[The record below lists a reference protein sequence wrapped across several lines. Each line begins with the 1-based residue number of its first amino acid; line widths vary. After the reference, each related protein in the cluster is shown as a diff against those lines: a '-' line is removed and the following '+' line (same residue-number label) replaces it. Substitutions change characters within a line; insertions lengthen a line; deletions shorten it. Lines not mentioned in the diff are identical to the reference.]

1 LAIILVNLFLILK
14 KFTFAGMVSVNNLS
28 LYFGG
33 QDIFKNISFMVNKGD
48 KIGLTGKNGAGKSTL
63 LKILAKDLTP
73 NNGNVS
79 VPNGIVVGFLRQDLE
94 FEDGR
99 TVLEEAQTS
108 FEFLNDVE
116 VRMNEANK
124 QLTERTDYE
133 SDAYLDIINEFN
145 VLEERFRMAGGHDT
159 AAEISQVLSGLG
171 FSQYDFE
178 RQTTEFSGGWRMRIE
193 LAKILL
199 MKPELLLLDEPTNH
213 LDIESIMWLERWL
226 KNYSGAVVLV
236 SHDRLFL
243 DASTNRTIEVAFSKI
258 NDYKASYTKYL
269 TLREDRVEKQI
280 QAKKNQ
286 DKYIEETKLLINKFR
301 AKKNKASFAQSLI
314 KKLDKLEIIQVEQE
328 DIARMQ
334 FRFPP
339 APHSGKM
346 SLEVK
351 NASKSYGDLN
361 VLKNINLE
369 IVRGDKLAFV
379 GKNGEG
385 KSTLAKMIVKELD
398 FNGEIQLGHQVKM
411 GYYAQNQAE
420 FLDENLTVLET
431 IEHAATED
439 TAGRVRSILGSFLFS
454 NDEVKKKVK
463 VLSGGERARVALC
476 KLLLDPYNLLVMDEP
491 TNHLDITSKE
501 LLKKALNNYD
511 GSLIVVSHDREFLQG
526 LTEKVYEFK
535 NQNIKEYFG
544 DIDTFLSEKDLEN
557 FKELESSQKDQKK
570 IKQDKTGEQFSYSE
584 QKNKQKKLKK
594 LKNRISKLEK
604 QIEILDKSQ
613 KSIDLELAIPEKF
626 TELSKKDNFFVDYE
640 HNQQKLK
647 ELEAEWEQAAEQ
659 LEAIK

>member
-1 LAIILVNLFLILK
+1 
-14 KFTFAGMVSVNNLS
+14 
-28 LYFGG
+28 
-33 QDIFKNISFMVNKGD
+33 MVNKGD

-63 LKILAKDLTP
+63 LKVLAKDLTP

-116 VRMNEANK
+116 IRMNEANK

-133 SDAYLDIINEFN
+133 SDSYLDIINEFN

-286 DKYIEETKLLINKFR
+286 DKYIGETKILINKFR

-314 KKLDKLEIIQVEQE
+314 KKLEKLEIIQVEQE
-328 DIARMQ
+328 DVARMQ

-351 NASKSYGDLN
+351 NASKNYGDLN
-361 VLKNINLE
+361 VLDKINLE

-398 FNGEIQLGHQVKM
+398 FTGEIQLGHQVKM

-431 IEHAATED
+431 IEQAASED

-476 KLLLDPYNLLVMDEP
+476 KLLLEPYNLLVMDEP

-535 NQNIKEYFG
+535 NQNIKEYVG

-557 FKELESSQKDQKK
+557 FKELESSQKEQKK
-570 IKQDKTGEQFSYSE
+570 TKQDKTVDQLSYTD
-584 QKNKQKKLKK
+584 QKNKQKELKK

-613 KSIDLELAIPEKF
+613 KQIDADLAIPEKF
-626 TELSKKDNFFVDYE
+626 SELSKKDGFFAEYE
-640 HNQQKLK
+640 KNQLKLQ
-647 ELEAEWEQAAEQ
+647 ELEVEWGQAAEK
-659 LEAIK
+659 LDAIK

>member
-1 LAIILVNLFLILK
+1 
-14 KFTFAGMVSVNNLS
+14 MVSVNNLS

-33 QDIFKNISFMVNKGD
+33 QDIFRNISFMVNKGD

-63 LKILAKDLTP
+63 LKVLAKDLTP

-116 VRMNEANK
+116 IRMNEANK

-133 SDAYLDIINEFN
+133 SDSYLDIINEFN

-286 DKYIEETKLLINKFR
+286 DKYIGETKILINKFR

-314 KKLDKLEIIQVEQE
+314 KKLEKLEIIQVEQE
-328 DIARMQ
+328 DVARMQ

-351 NASKSYGDLN
+351 NASKNYGDLN
-361 VLKNINLE
+361 VLDKINLE

-398 FNGEIQLGHQVKM
+398 FTGEIQLGHQVKM

-431 IEHAATED
+431 IEQAASED

-476 KLLLDPYNLLVMDEP
+476 KLLLEPYNLLVMDEP

-535 NQNIKEYFG
+535 NQNIKEYVG

-557 FKELESSQKDQKK
+557 FKELESSQKEQKK
-570 IKQDKTGEQFSYSE
+570 TKQDKTVDQLSYTD
-584 QKNKQKKLKK
+584 QKNKQKELKK

-613 KSIDLELAIPEKF
+613 KQIDADLAIPEKF
-626 TELSKKDNFFVDYE
+626 SELSKKDGFFAEYE
-640 HNQQKLK
+640 KNQLKLQ
-647 ELEAEWEQAAEQ
+647 ELEVEWGQAAEK
-659 LEAIK
+659 LDAIK

>member
-1 LAIILVNLFLILK
+1 
-14 KFTFAGMVSVNNLS
+14 
-28 LYFGG
+28 
-33 QDIFKNISFMVNKGD
+33 MVNKGD

-63 LKILAKDLTP
+63 LKVLAKDLTP

-116 VRMNEANK
+116 IRMNEANK

-286 DKYIEETKLLINKFR
+286 DKYIEETKILINKFR

-328 DIARMQ
+328 DVARMQ

-361 VLKNINLE
+361 VLDKINLE

-398 FNGEIQLGHQVKM
+398 FTGEIQLGHQVKM

-431 IEHAATED
+431 IEQAATED

-476 KLLLDPYNLLVMDEP
+476 KLLLEPYNLLVMDEP

-526 LTEKVYEFK
+526 LTQKVYEFK
-535 NQNIKEYFG
+535 NQNIKEYVG

-557 FKELESSQKDQKK
+557 FKELESSQKEQKK
-570 IKQDKTGEQFSYSE
+570 TKQDKSDDQLSYAD
-584 QKNKQKKLKK
+584 QKNQQKKVKK
-594 LKNRISKLEK
+594 LQNRISKLEK
-604 QIEILDKSQ
+604 QIEILDNSQ
-613 KSIDLELAIPEKF
+613 KQIDADLAIPEKF
-626 TELSKKDNFFVDYE
+626 NELSKKEGFFAEYE
-640 HNQQKLK
+640 NNQKKLQ
-647 ELEAEWEQAAEQ
+647 ELEVEWGQAAEQ

>member
-1 LAIILVNLFLILK
+1 
-14 KFTFAGMVSVNNLS
+14 MVSVNNLS

-33 QDIFKNISFMVNKGD
+33 QDIFRDISFMVNKGD

-63 LKILAKDLTP
+63 LKVLAKDLSP

-116 VRMNEANK
+116 LRMNEANK
-124 QLTERTDYE
+124 QLIERTDYE
-133 SDAYLDIINEFN
+133 SDDYLDIINEFN

-286 DKYIEETKLLINKFR
+286 DKYIEETKILINKFR

-351 NASKSYGDLN
+351 NASKNYGDLN
-361 VLKNINLE
+361 VLDKINLE

-385 KSTLAKMIVKELD
+385 KSTLAKMIVMEIG
-398 FNGEIQLGHQVKM
+398 FTGEIQLGHQVKM

-431 IEHAATED
+431 IEQAATED

-476 KLLLDPYNLLVMDEP
+476 KLLLEPYNLLVMDEP

-535 NQNIKEYFG
+535 NQNIKEYVG
-544 DIDTFLSEKDLEN
+544 DIDTFLEEKDLEN
-557 FKELESSQKDQKK
+557 FKELESSQKEQKK
-570 IKQDKTGEQFSYSE
+570 TKQDKSGDQLSYVDK
-584 QKNKQKKLKK
+584 KNLQKKLKK
-594 LKNRISKLEK
+594 LQNRIAKLEK

-613 KSIDLELAIPEKF
+613 KQIDTDLAIPEKF
-626 TELSKKDNFFVDYE
+626 SELSKKDGFFAEYKI
-640 HNQQKLK
+640 NQQKLEK
-647 ELEAEWEQAAEQ
+647 LELEWGQTVEQF
-659 LEAIK
+659 EAIK